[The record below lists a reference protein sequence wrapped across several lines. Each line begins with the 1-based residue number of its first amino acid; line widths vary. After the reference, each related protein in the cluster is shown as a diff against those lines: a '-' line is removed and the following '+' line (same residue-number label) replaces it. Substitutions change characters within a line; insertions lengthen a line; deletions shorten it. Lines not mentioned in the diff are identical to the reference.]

1 MFWKHKFFGVES
13 WNSKFNFGIL
23 QTWGCGGQA
32 VPFMY
37 KLIVETQMCN
47 AAEHASMK
55 NQQNYRSFYPSE
67 PFSFI
72 HFNMIHPVFGFVVI
86 GVHRKKSTKIQI
98 FLLISESP
106 ATFWRLPYKTYFI
119 LIAIF
124 CSYVYQFCLSFKSN
138 KLPLAYCFS
147 NRNSDRN
154 SCGICHLL
162 FPTEK
167 IDRL

>member
-1 MFWKHKFFGVES
+1 M
-13 WNSKFNFGIL
+13 
-23 QTWGCGGQA
+23 
-32 VPFMY
+32 
-37 KLIVETQMCN
+37 KLKCPNLLKPLDTII
-47 AAEHASMK
+47 K
-55 NQQNYRSFYPSE
+55 QNYWPLYPSE

-124 CSYVYQFCLSFKSN
+124 CSYNNSVCPSSQTNFHWRIAFPTGIPIGILAESVICFFLQKKLIDCSRI
-138 KLPLAYCFS
+138 LPLEFL
-147 NRNSDRN
+147 RNYSLKTAD
-154 SCGICHLL
+154 SHGIVA
-162 FPTEK
+162 
-167 IDRL
+167 